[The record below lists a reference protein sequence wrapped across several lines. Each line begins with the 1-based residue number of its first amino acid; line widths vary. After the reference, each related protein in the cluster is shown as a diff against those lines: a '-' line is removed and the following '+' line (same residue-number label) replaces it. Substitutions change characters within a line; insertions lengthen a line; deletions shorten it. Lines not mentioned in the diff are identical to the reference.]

1 MRIRIGTLRK
11 IIAETTRLTEEFTG
25 WKNADGSP
33 WTPPP
38 ARGKKKKVVAVDGAY
53 AYPSRA
59 GQAYAGEFVTDP
71 DDHPLDQLQTIL
83 DMGVKLVDD
92 SDGMTGLRKIEDWK
106 RQVISVATDPA
117 EKYDEIF
124 GPPTRWRG

>member
-1 MRIRIGTLRK
+1 MRIRKSTLKR
-11 IIAETTRLTEEFTG
+11 IIAEATQLTEAD
-25 WKNADGSP
+25 WRNADGSP

-38 ARGKKKKVVAVDGAY
+38 IGGSKKVVAVDGAY
-53 AYPSRA
+53 ALPSPA
-59 GQAYAGEFVTDP
+59 GPADAGEFVTNP
-71 DDHPLDQLQTIL
+71 DHHPLDQLQTIL

-117 EKYDEIF
+117 EEYDDIY